1 MKYLTKEVK
10 LAVTAVV
17 AIVLLFILIN
27 FLKGINIFTS
37 SNTYHV
43 RFKDIAGLVV
53 SNPVYA
59 NGYAVGIVRDIQY
72 DYKRTDN
79 VVVTIEVDKEM
90 KIPEGTCAEL
100 ESELMGGVKM
110 NLILGPNPVR
120 NLSVGDTIAGGI
132 HFGAMERVSAMLPAV
147 EQMMPKLDSIL
158 ANLNRLT
165 ADPALAQTL
174 HNTAELTA
182 NLQEASVAL
191 NAMMRN
197 DMPQLM
203 RKANNIS
210 TNMETLSGNL
220 ARVDIEGTVGQ
231 VNTTLGSVQQLTD
244 DLSTT
249 TTLLNNK
256 LNSRN
261 NTLGLFLNDR
271 GVYDNLNST
280 MRHAD
285 SLMIDLK
292 AHPKRYVHFSIFGKK
307 DK

>member
-203 RKANNIS
+203 RKANNIG

-292 AHPKRYVHFSIFGKK
+292 AHPKRYVHFSVFGRK

>member
-90 KIPEGTCAEL
+90 KIPKGTCAEL

-203 RKANNIS
+203 RKANNIG

-292 AHPKRYVHFSIFGKK
+292 AHPKRYVHFSIFGRK

>member
-203 RKANNIS
+203 RKANNIG

-231 VNTTLGSVQQLTD
+231 VNTTLSSVQQLTD

-292 AHPKRYVHFSIFGKK
+292 AHPKRYVHFSIFGRK

>member
-132 HFGAMERVSAMLPAV
+132 HFGAMERISAMLPAV

-182 NLQEASVAL
+182 NLQETSVAL

-203 RKANNIS
+203 RKANNIG

-220 ARVDIEGTVGQ
+220 ARVDINGTVEQ
-231 VNTTLGSVQQLTD
+231 VSTTLGSVQQLTD

-292 AHPKRYVHFSIFGKK
+292 AHPKRYVHFSIFGRK

>member
-10 LAVTAVV
+10 LAITATV

-27 FLKGINIFTS
+27 FLKGINIFSS

-59 NGYAVGIVRDIQY
+59 NGYAVGIVRDIRY
-72 DYKRTDN
+72 DYSRTDK

-90 KIPEGTCAEL
+90 KVPEGTCAEL

-110 NLILGPNPVR
+110 NLILGPNPLH
-120 NLSVGDTIAGGI
+120 NLTPGDTICGGI
-132 HFGAMERVSAMLPAV
+132 HSGAMERVAAMLPAV

-158 ANLNRLT
+158 SNLNRLT
-165 ADPALAQTL
+165 ADPALQQTL
-174 HNTAELTA
+174 RNTAELTA
-182 NLQEASVAL
+182 NLKETSSEL
-191 NAMMRN
+191 NTMMRK
-197 DMPQLM
+197 DMPQLL
-203 RKANNIS
+203 RKANNIG
-210 TNMETLSGNL
+210 TNVEILSANL
-220 ARVDIEGTVGQ
+220 ARTDIEGTVQQLG
-231 VNTTLGSVQQLTD
+231 TTMTGVQQLTTN
-244 DLSTT
+244 LSTT
-249 TTLLNNK
+249 TELLNCK
-256 LNSRN
+256 LNSRD

-292 AHPKRYVHFSIFGKK
+292 AHPKRYVHFSVFGRK

>member
-203 RKANNIS
+203 RKANNIG

-220 ARVDIEGTVGQ
+220 ARVDINGTVEQ
-231 VNTTLGSVQQLTD
+231 VSTTLGSVQQLTD

-292 AHPKRYVHFSIFGKK
+292 AHPKRYVHFSIFGRK

>member
-1 MKYLTKEVK
+1 M
-10 LAVTAVV
+10 
-17 AIVLLFILIN
+17 
-27 FLKGINIFTS
+27 
-37 SNTYHV
+37 
-43 RFKDIAGLVV
+43 
-53 SNPVYA
+53 
-59 NGYAVGIVRDIQY
+59 
-72 DYKRTDN
+72 
-79 VVVTIEVDKEM
+79 VVTIEVDKEM

-203 RKANNIS
+203 RKANNIG

-292 AHPKRYVHFSIFGKK
+292 AHPKRYVHFSIFGRK

>member
-203 RKANNIS
+203 RKANNIG

-231 VNTTLGSVQQLTD
+231 VSTTLGSVQQLTD

-256 LNSRN
+256 LNSRD

-292 AHPKRYVHFSIFGKK
+292 AHPKRYVHFSVFGRK

>member
-203 RKANNIS
+203 RKANNIG

-244 DLSTT
+244 DLSIT

-292 AHPKRYVHFSIFGKK
+292 AHPKRYVHFSIFGRK

>member
-203 RKANNIS
+203 RKANNIG

-220 ARVDIEGTVGQ
+220 ARVDIEGTIGQ

-292 AHPKRYVHFSIFGKK
+292 AHPKRYVHFSIFGRK

>member
-203 RKANNIS
+203 RKANNIG

-292 AHPKRYVHFSIFGKK
+292 AHPKRYVHFSIFGRK

>member
-165 ADPALAQTL
+165 ADPALAQPL

-203 RKANNIS
+203 RKANNIG

-292 AHPKRYVHFSIFGKK
+292 AHPKRYVHFSIFGRK